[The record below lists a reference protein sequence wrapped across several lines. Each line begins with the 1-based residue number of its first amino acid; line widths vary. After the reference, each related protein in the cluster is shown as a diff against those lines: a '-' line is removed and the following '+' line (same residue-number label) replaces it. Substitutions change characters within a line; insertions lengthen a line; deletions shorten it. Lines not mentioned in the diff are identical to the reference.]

1 MMKKSVSLSLAWMF
15 LISAVSGVVLYIAPP
30 GRIAYWGG
38 WSFAGFD
45 KEQWDHLHTVT
56 TLLMLIAAALH
67 LYFNWR
73 PFVSYMKSKTTQALA
88 MTRELLISL
97 IIALT
102 VASGALMQWPPFE
115 WIIDLGDHVSED
127 WEKGLGSP
135 PYGHAELDTMGAFM
149 GKMQIDREAA
159 NGRLKRAGIV
169 FDANATIKSVA
180 QKHGMTPQKLYN
192 LMQSEG
198 TKNTKAPLQEGSG
211 LGKKSL
217 SQVCEIREL
226 DPDKVVEKLH
236 SIGIEADPQ
245 SKFKTIAEEAGKNP
259 MDLLIWI
266 EE

>member
-1 MMKKSVSLSLAWMF
+1 MKKSVSLSLAWMF
-15 LISAVSGVVLYIAPP
+15 LISAVSGLVLYIAPP

-56 TLLMLIAAALH
+56 TLLMLVVAGVH

-73 PFVSYMKSKTTQALA
+73 PFISYMKSKTTQALA

-102 VASGALMQWPPFE
+102 VASGALMQWPPFG
-115 WIIDLGDHVSED
+115 WIIDLGDYVSED

-135 PYGHAELDTMGAFM
+135 PYGHAELDTMAAFM

-159 NGRLKRAGIV
+159 KGRLQRSGIV
-169 FDANATIKSVA
+169 FDANATLKNVA
-180 QKHGMTPQKLYN
+180 QKHGMTPQKLFDI
-192 LMQSEG
+192 LLSEDKKG
-198 TKNTKAPLQEGSG
+198 TKPPLKEGSG

-217 SQVCEIREL
+217 AQVCEIRGL
-226 DPDKVVEKLH
+226 DLNTVIERLDG
-236 SIGIEADPQ
+236 IGIQADPQ
-245 SKFKTIAEEAGKNP
+245 SKFKTLAEEAGKNP